1 MFRKELESTQ
11 MFLIIL
17 GCGIFGWM
25 YLLLVVSSAWGGGD
39 PTTSMLSPG
48 GLQFILTYVLPIFLW
63 VGILYKIPIKY
74 NLISL
79 VFPVGLFGYAIW
91 MGLGVIDGLRDFA
104 ELFFLIIPV
113 LMAAYALGGIR
124 VILGESSLKIKIP
137 FLG

>member
-1 MFRKELESTQ
+1 

-17 GCGIFGWM
+17 GCGILGWM

-48 GLQFILTYVLPIFLW
+48 GLQFIFTYVLPIFLW

-79 VFPVGLFGYAIW
+79 VFPVGLLGYAIW

-124 VILGESSLKIKIP
+124 VILGESSLKIIYSRNLYN
-137 FLG
+137 FL